1 MNSSRQ
7 DDALPK
13 LKPRDEIDE
22 LFGRANPNPDRIGCP
37 PRDVLI
43 ALARRERPIGDP
55 AYEHLIKCSPCYLEV
70 RGFQEAAKTERR
82 RKVLKT
88 VVWPVAAAA
97 VVLIAVAA
105 GRMFLLGS
113 DRGARRGAEFRT
125 EFDLRPY
132 AVTRGVQERS
142 DLPPLTLPRGHG
154 TLVLRLP
161 TGSEPGN
168 YEVQVLDAQLA
179 AKASATGGAYFQDR
193 VTTLQLTIDLG
204 GLPPGDYQLA
214 IRRSGRPWQMFPAQ
228 AP

>member
-1 MNSSRQ
+1 MTSSRQ

-22 LFGRANPNPDRIGCP
+22 VFGRANPNPDRIGCL

-43 ALARRERPIGDP
+43 ALARRQRPIGDP

-70 RGFQEAAKTERR
+70 RGFQEAAKAERR
-82 RKVLKT
+82 RKLLHT

-97 VVLIAVAA
+97 LVLFAVAA
-105 GRMFLLGS
+105 GRMLLLG
-113 DRGARRGAEFRT
+113 GGEGEFRT
-125 EFDLRPY
+125 EFDLGPY
-132 AVTRGVQERS
+132 ALTRGAPQRS

-161 TGSEPGN
+161 TGSEPGK

-179 AKASATGGAYFQDR
+179 AKASATGDANFQDR
-193 VTTLQLTIDLG
+193 VTTLQARLDLG
-204 GLPPGDYQLA
+204 RLPPGDYQLA
-214 IRRSGRPWQMFPAQ
+214 IRRNGQPWQIFPAR